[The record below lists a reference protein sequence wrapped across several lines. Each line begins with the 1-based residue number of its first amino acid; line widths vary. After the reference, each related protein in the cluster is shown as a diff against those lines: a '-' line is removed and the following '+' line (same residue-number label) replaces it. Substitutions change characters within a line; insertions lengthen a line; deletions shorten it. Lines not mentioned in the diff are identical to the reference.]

1 MSTSVGT
8 LRESSLHASLKV
20 LWAEPGDRVE
30 EQVDGY
36 WVDVVRGEQLIEIQT
51 GSFSA
56 LRPKLRHFLPT
67 RRVRVV
73 LPLAAE
79 KHIVR
84 VAARHDGWEQ
94 LARRRSPRR
103 ERDVDLFAHLVHLT
117 AAATMDTFSLELAL
131 VAEEE
136 LWLDDGR
143 GSWRRRGVSV
153 VDRRL
158 LEVRQRR
165 EFHHPRDYLGLLP
178 EGLPE
183 PFSVRDLE
191 ARVRGRRGLAGKM
204 AYTLRTLGVLEVVGK
219 RGNALLYAEVGQE

>member
-1 MSTSVGT
+1 MPVGVGT
-8 LRESSLHASLKV
+8 LRESSLHAALKAI
-20 LWAEPGDRVE
+20 WAEPGDRVE

-36 WVDVVRGEQLIEIQT
+36 WIDIVSADLLIEVQT
-51 GSFSA
+51 GSFAA
-56 LRPKLRHFLPT
+56 LRPKLAHFLPI
-67 RRVRVV
+67 RPVRVV

-84 VAARHDGWEQ
+84 VAAGAGGWDQ

-103 ERDVDLFAHLVHLT
+103 EGTVDLFAHLVHLAGL
-117 AAATMDTFSLELAL
+117 AAMPTFSLEVAL

-158 LEVRQRR
+158 LHVIERR
-165 EFHHPRDYLGLLP
+165 VYRRPGDYLGLLP
-178 EGLPE
+178 EELPR
-183 PFSVRDLE
+183 PFAVRDLE
-191 ARVRGRRGLAGKM
+191 ARVPGRRRLAGQM
-204 AYTLRTLGVLEVVGK
+204 AYTLRRLGVIESVGK
-219 RGNALLYAEVGQE
+219 RGNALLYVPVDRR